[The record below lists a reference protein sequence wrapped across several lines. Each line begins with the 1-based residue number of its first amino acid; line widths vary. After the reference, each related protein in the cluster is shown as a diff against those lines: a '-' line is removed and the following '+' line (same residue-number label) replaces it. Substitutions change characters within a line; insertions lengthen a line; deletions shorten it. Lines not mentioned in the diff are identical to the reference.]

1 MSPSRRRSGE
11 SASTGLDVAE
21 FVEKT
26 LGHTPKDLGLFGL
39 ALTHKSTGTGQDYE
53 RLEFL
58 GDRVLGH
65 VIARALYDLHP
76 DEPEGY
82 LSRRYNVLVA
92 RETCADIGRQI
103 GVPSLV
109 RLGKQ
114 AREDHATQSDNVIG
128 DVVEALIGALVIDG
142 GLEAA
147 QRFIDRVWGPHLAEQ
162 HKAPQHPKSALQ
174 ELAAARECK
183 APVYEVV
190 GRTGA
195 HHAPKFTIRV
205 SVPGLGEATAEGTSK
220 QEAETEAA
228 EALLSKL
235 SPPARGRG

>member
-1 MSPSRRRSGE
+1 MRV
-11 SASTGLDVAE
+11 DVPK
-21 FVEKT
+21 FVRED
-26 LGHTPKDLGLFGL
+26 LGHEPKDVRLFEL
-39 ALTHKSTGTGQDYE
+39 ALTHSSARSDNYE

-65 VIARALYDLHP
+65 VIARALYDRHP

-92 RETCADIGRQI
+92 RETCAEVGREL

-109 RLGKQ
+109 HLGKQ
-114 AREDHATQSDNVIG
+114 AREDGASQSENVVG

-142 GLEAA
+142 GLDAA
-147 QRFIDRVWGPHLAEQ
+147 ERFIARLWGPHLAEQ
-162 HKAPQHPKSALQ
+162 QKAPKHPKSALQ
-174 ELAAARECK
+174 ELAAARDRN
-183 APVYEVV
+183 APLYEVV
-190 GRTGA
+190 SRTGA
-195 HHAPKFTIRV
+195 HHQPRFTIRV

-228 EALLSKL
+228 EALLKQL
-235 SPPARGRG
+235 Q

>member
-1 MSPSRRRSGE
+1 MK
-11 SASTGLDVAE
+11 ADVAP
-21 FVEKT
+21 FVREK
-26 LGHTPKDLGLFGL
+26 LGHDPQDIRLFLL
-39 ALTHKSTGTGQDYE
+39 ALTHASVGSDNYE

-65 VIARALYDLHP
+65 VIARALYDRYP
-76 DEPEGY
+76 NEPEGY

-92 RETCADIGRQI
+92 RETCAEIGREL

-114 AREDHATQSDNVIG
+114 AREDGASQSENVVG

-142 GLEAA
+142 GLDAA
-147 QRFIDRVWGPHLAEQ
+147 EQFIAQIWEPHLAEQ
-162 HKAPQHPKSALQ
+162 RKAPKHPKSALQ

-183 APVYEVV
+183 PPIYEVV

-205 SVPGLGEATAEGTSK
+205 SVSGLGEATAEGTSK
-220 QEAETEAA
+220 QDAETDAA
-228 EALLSKL
+228 EALLAKL
-235 SPPARGRG
+235 Q